1 MIEVNNV
8 LTGGVDFD
16 EARINKNQ
24 LIEVIETWRRNRLT
38 EAFKVEGG
46 VITPR
51 APEKAT
57 SGKIWPDPLAK
68 FVALVKGSEEER
80 NKQIRRITQTVTNI
94 DQVKLVEIYILEDDD
109 EECLNATVESIASG
123 IADRS
128 YDILVM
134 TAESV
139 LSDSPEKRPAAVE
152 TILSQHVPSAV
163 YFLEEGYGI
172 VNCLVDREFAK
183 DLAVQESE
191 TKSRGGAYRLW
202 EGK

>member
-24 LIEVIETWRRNRLT
+24 LTEVIETWRRNRLT

-51 APEKAT
+51 TPEKAT

-80 NKQIRRITQTVTNI
+80 NKQIRRITQAVTNI
-94 DQVKLVEIYILEDDD
+94 DQVKLVEIYVLEDDD
-109 EECLNATVESIASG
+109 EECLSATVESIASG

-128 YDILVM
+128 YDILVV

-139 LSDSPEKRPAAVE
+139 LSASPEKRTATVE

-163 YFLEEGYGI
+163 YFLEEEYGI
-172 VNCLVDREFAK
+172 VNCMVDREFVK
-183 DLAVQESE
+183 DLAAHESE
-191 TKSRGGAYRLW
+191 TKSRGGVYRILV
-202 EGK
+202 EE